1 MESWSRATNVVPSWV
16 KHGSVYMERNRD
28 LNWTVRNW
36 LFFKGGGVVKSV
48 SIKGRGLRAIGR
60 PGARSSNCVFVDE
73 REKATRL
80 AAPAR
85 SAGCS

>member
-1 MESWSRATNVVPSWV
+1 M
-16 KHGSVYMERNRD
+16 
-28 LNWTVRNW
+28 
-36 LFFKGGGVVKSV
+36 
-48 SIKGRGLRAIGR
+48 RAIGR

-85 SAGCS
+85 SRVQLLVSTILIREGDAGGLILSSDFLPNGGSGAGEGGTDGRGIP

>member
-1 MESWSRATNVVPSWV
+1 M
-16 KHGSVYMERNRD
+16 
-28 LNWTVRNW
+28 
-36 LFFKGGGVVKSV
+36 KSV

>member
-1 MESWSRATNVVPSWV
+1 M
-16 KHGSVYMERNRD
+16 
-28 LNWTVRNW
+28 
-36 LFFKGGGVVKSV
+36 KSV

-85 SAGCS
+85 SPILETFTGRAYLSF